1 MPGVLCRVAQGCT
14 LLQMVMQGHTVSC
27 SVSWGFGQSC
37 RVMLLCVNAHSHVGT
52 EADFLEQVPAVLCGA
67 LVIPAFSHNTML
79 VDSHSHVGV
88 VAGFS

>member
-1 MPGVLCRVAQGCT
+1 MGLW
-14 LLQMVMQGHTVSC
+14 LVMQGHSC
-27 SVSWGFGQSC
+27 
-37 RVMLLCVNAHSHVGT
+37 AGT
-52 EADFLEQVPAVLCGA
+52 EADFLEQVPPTHGCAGSHSIMQVPAVLHGA